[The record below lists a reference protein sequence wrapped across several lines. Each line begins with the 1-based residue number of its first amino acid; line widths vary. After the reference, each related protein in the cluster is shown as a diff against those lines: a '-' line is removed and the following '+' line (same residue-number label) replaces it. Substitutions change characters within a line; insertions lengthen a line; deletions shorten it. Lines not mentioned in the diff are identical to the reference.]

1 VTLVGA
7 LVGVLLLTLL
17 TLAFAPWLEA
27 HYGLLLKLAL
37 PSTEELRLLGL
48 VIAVGTLASLLP
60 GYRAYRLS
68 LADGLTPR
76 V

>member
-1 VTLVGA
+1 M
-7 LVGVLLLTLL
+7 
-17 TLAFAPWLEA
+17 
-27 HYGLLLKLAL
+27 
-37 PSTEELRLLGL
+37 PSLEELRLLGL
-48 VIAVGTLASLLP
+48 VVAVGTLASLLP